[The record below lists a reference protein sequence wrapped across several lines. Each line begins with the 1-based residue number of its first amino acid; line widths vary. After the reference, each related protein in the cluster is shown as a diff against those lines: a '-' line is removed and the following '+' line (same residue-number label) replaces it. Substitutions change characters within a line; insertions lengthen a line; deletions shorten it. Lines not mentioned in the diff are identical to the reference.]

1 MDFRLKGPKGQ
12 ATLRKVPPERPL
24 EEFLQEISDAS
35 GVPVPC
41 LSLRVGFPPQPLQ
54 LRLGSAA
61 DTATGHGDWAST
73 ERAGAR
79 DRAPEESARG
89 AATLAALG
97 LKTGES
103 IVVQH
108 VEPVEAQGTVLK
120 RSGGIGT
127 GRIIAAD
134 NSCLFNA
141 FGYVQEK
148 LRDKAPSYRQLVAQR
163 IKEDPERFSE
173 AFLAKPNE
181 EYCSWILKDQSWGGA
196 IELSILA
203 EHFQCEIA
211 AYDKFCVL
219 PCLNESN
226 SYGFDPSRW
235 IRWPERPM
243 ATNGARV
250 QNRIELAVAPK
261 IAPRF
266 TCRDCRSFEA
276 AVRDICTKRRD
287 LHGEGQGYR
296 TRCMLIYDGIHYDAL
311 ALAKDPQAPEAEDVT
326 VFPAGGVAEVVDLK
340 ARALV
345 EEQHQQ
351 RQFTDTGSFSLRCID
366 CQKGLKGEKE
376 TERRT

>member
-1 MDFRLKGPKGQ
+1 M
-12 ATLRKVPPERPL
+12 
-24 EEFLQEISDAS
+24 
-35 GVPVPC
+35 
-41 LSLRVGFPPQPLQ
+41 
-54 LRLGSAA
+54 
-61 DTATGHGDWAST
+61 
-73 ERAGAR
+73 
-79 DRAPEESARG
+79 
-89 AATLAALG
+89 
-97 LKTGES
+97 
-103 IVVQH
+103 
-108 VEPVEAQGTVLK
+108 
-120 RSGGIGT
+120 
-127 GRIIAAD
+127 RIIAAD

-181 EYCSWILKDQSWGGA
+181 EYCSWILKDGSWGGA

-211 AYDKFCVL
+211 AY
-219 PCLNESN
+219 
-226 SYGFDPSRW
+226 
-235 IRWPERPM
+235 
-243 ATNGARV
+243 
-250 QNRIELAVAPK
+250 
-261 IAPRF
+261 
-266 TCRDCRSFEA
+266 
-276 AVRDICTKRRD
+276 DICTKRRD

-326 VFPAGGVAEVVDLK
+326 VFPAGGVAEVMDLK

>member
-54 LRLGSAA
+54 L
-61 DTATGHGDWAST
+61 
-73 ERAGAR
+73 
-79 DRAPEESARG
+79 PEESARG

-108 VEPVEAQGTVLK
+108 VEPVAAQGTVLK
-120 RSGGIGT
+120 
-127 GRIIAAD
+127 RIIAAD

-211 AYDKFCVL
+211 AY
-219 PCLNESN
+219 
-226 SYGFDPSRW
+226 
-235 IRWPERPM
+235 
-243 ATNGARV
+243 
-250 QNRIELAVAPK
+250 
-261 IAPRF
+261 
-266 TCRDCRSFEA
+266 
-276 AVRDICTKRRD
+276 DICTKRRD

-376 TERRT
+376 AEAHAQATGHTRFAEF

>member
-108 VEPVEAQGTVLK
+108 VEPVAAQGTVLK

-148 LRDKAPSYRQLVAQR
+148 LRDKANAGHRAPSYRQLVAQR

-211 AYDKFCVL
+211 AY
-219 PCLNESN
+219 
-226 SYGFDPSRW
+226 
-235 IRWPERPM
+235 
-243 ATNGARV
+243 
-250 QNRIELAVAPK
+250 
-261 IAPRF
+261 
-266 TCRDCRSFEA
+266 
-276 AVRDICTKRRD
+276 DICTKRRD